1 MISSC
6 SSAATRFTALHW
18 LMIAA
23 VAGTFFIVEHS
34 LTMSTTS
41 ESIESSDFVAAEVD
55 SDVESGSAIRRV
67 AFVGL
72 GSVGSLV
79 LLLSRRRLN
88 LDHPLYALIA
98 GLLLWTAFSVVWSA
112 DAGLTIRRLVVVGL
126 SVAAAI
132 GWTRLF
138 DPAQSVRALLLIA
151 AGYLALGVVCE
162 IGLRTFRPWSGLY
175 RFSGTTHPNT
185 QGILCG
191 LLAIG
196 AVARAAVPGRRLAW
210 IAAAVVALGFLYLTK
225 SRTTL
230 GATVVTIAGL
240 LWLRLSWAGR
250 AVTFVGGL
258 TLASTALAA
267 SLLLRPG
274 GDSAAEVLLMGR
286 TEEIGTLT
294 GRLPLWTEL
303 RNDIAA
309 RPLAGYGYGAF
320 WSPPTLYRVAQ
331 NQGWQIPHAHSGY
344 FETTLNLGLIGLAL
358 VLAIGGV
365 MLVTAWRRDD
375 PPRLETG
382 FTVGLV
388 LFAAIYSLADA
399 GFALPSF
406 ASFALLLT
414 AMQTPAMR
422 RSRPVVATGP
432 AATKPQPAS
441 RPASTPATAA
451 T

>member
-1 MISSC
+1 MTP
-6 SSAATRFTALHW
+6 TRPVAGRFAPLHW
-18 LMIAA
+18 LMMVA
-23 VAGTFFIVEHS
+23 VAVTFFIVEHG

-41 ESIESSDFVAAEVD
+41 ESIESTDFVAAEVD

-72 GSVGSLV
+72 GAVGSLV

-88 LDHPLYALIA
+88 LDHPLYALIG
-98 GLLLWTAFSVVWSA
+98 GLLLWTAVSVVWSA
-112 DAGLTIRRLVVVGL
+112 DSGLTIRRLVVVGL

-138 DPAQSVRALLLIA
+138 DPAQSVRALLIIA

-191 LLAIG
+191 LLAVG
-196 AVARAAVPGRRLAW
+196 AVARAAVPGRRLWW
-210 IAAAVVALGFLYLTK
+210 IAGAVIALGFLYLTK

-230 GATVVTIAGL
+230 GATVVTIGVMQ
-240 LWLRLSWAGR
+240 WLRMSWPYRAAALVAGS
-250 AVTFVGGL
+250 
-258 TLASTALAA
+258 TLAVAALAA

-274 GDSAAEVLLMGR
+274 GDSAVDVLLMGR

-303 RNDIAA
+303 KDDIAA

-331 NQGWQIPHAHSGY
+331 NQGWQIPHSHSGY
-344 FETTLNLGLIGLAL
+344 FETTLNLGLIGLGL

-365 MLVTAWRRDD
+365 MLATAWRRDR

-382 FTVGLV
+382 FTIGLV

-414 AMQTPAMR
+414 ALQTPAIQ

-432 AATKPQPAS
+432 GYIKPQAS
-441 RPASTPATAA
+441 VAASPTPTTVAT
-451 T
+451 